1 MSLKSTRLS
10 MCLLALAAS
19 SAALFRLGLPVSA
32 QAPAPA
38 GQAPPDAEQ
47 AAFFETTIR
56 PLLADN
62 CHACHSARVGTPFG
76 GLRLDSRE
84 GLLAG
89 GDSGPVIV
97 PGRPD
102 ESPLVQ
108 RLHGRPMLMPPLGP
122 LAGDDIAAITAWV
135 EMGAPWPEAAA
146 TAAAGGADPP
156 DPSAPFDLPE
166 RRRTHWA
173 WQPVQAAEPPAVA
186 DEAWPATPVDR
197 FVLAALDDA
206 GLAPAPDADRAAL
219 VRRLSFDLR
228 GLPPTPR
235 EIARFAGDGSPSA
248 YADLVDR
255 FLESP
260 RFGERW
266 ARHWMDLFRYSESHG
281 SEGDPDIPFAWR
293 YRDYLIRAFNDDVPY
308 DRLIREH
315 LAGDLLPDPRLA
327 ADGRT
332 NESMIGPAN
341 FRLIEHGFQPVDP
354 WEDRVKWT
362 DNQVDVA
369 SKAFLGLTVSCAR
382 CHDHKFDA
390 ISQKDYYSFFGTLY
404 GARPTV
410 RAVDSRAVLETNR
423 DALAALKADVRGL
436 LAEAWSAAAE
446 SVGGDLL
453 AALEPDAH
461 AAHAGAALDDAATA
475 LDDAAAL
482 DDAETPAGGE
492 AGPSAAERAAAAAE
506 EAARRD
512 AGSVLAA
519 WRALAEA
526 DAADFPDA
534 WRELRAHWDAEI
546 ADREHYNA
554 EHFEPMWDLTG
565 PDYAAMVGHGTGLTA
580 TPSKPGEFAVEQRG
594 DLLLTGIYP
603 GGAYTHLLSTK
614 HPGVI
619 QTPSFEIDSDYVSF
633 RVMGGDLSFVNL
645 IIENYAV
652 PRGGIY
658 HLRHSPKSDEM
669 GWVQWDTEFWK
680 GFNAYIEFATQDD
693 ATRFQLDPED
703 SQLRHRPTRR
713 GDGRSF
719 IGVSRIVF
727 HDEKRTPR
735 ETVVPVLSLLGR
747 DGGDGVTDP
756 AAAGADSAPDES
768 GGAAQGPGAAPP
780 PHDDPATREE
790 LAALIGR
797 RAGEAVAAWRDDRL
811 SEQQAVFLDE
821 LVRADLLPRSLEDL
835 VDLRAPVA
843 EYRLLERD
851 VPVARRVPG
860 VIDEAA
866 PDQPLLVR
874 GNHRNLGDV
883 VPRGFLTAV
892 DDRRYPEPGLVRL
905 HLAEAVAAPDNP
917 LTARVAVNRVWRY
930 LFGYGI
936 VRTVDNFGRLGD
948 PPSHPA
954 LLDHLA
960 AGFVDDG
967 WSMKRLVRRLV
978 LSRAYRMSSQASAR
992 AAEVDPSNR
1001 LLQHANLRRL
1011 DAEAIRDAM
1020 LSISGRFDPTMYG
1033 PSVPVHYAA
1042 RRGLTQGDPNNGPVD
1057 GDGRRSIYQEIR
1069 RNAHNPFLEVFDL
1082 PKPATTRGQRD
1093 TTNVPAQSLALLN
1106 SPFVIGQAA
1115 EWGQRLAEGEAT
1127 SVDGR
1132 VTHMFAKALA
1142 RPPSEAERAR
1152 VADYL
1157 SAVAA
1162 EREVAP
1168 SLLLYDAAVWQDV
1181 AHSLFNLKE
1190 FIFIP

>member
-1 MSLKSTRLS
+1 MRLS
-10 MCLLALAAS
+10 LCLLALVAS
-19 SAALFRLGLPVSA
+19 STAFAWLGRPVAA
-32 QAPAPA
+32 QAPPAA
-38 GQAPPDAEQ
+38 GQAPDAAQ
-47 AAFFETTIR
+47 AEFFESAIR

-62 CHACHSARVGTPFG
+62 CHACHSAQIGTPFG
-76 GLRLDSRE
+76 GLRLDSRD

-122 LAGDDIAAITAWV
+122 LADDDIAAITRWV
-135 EMGAPWPEAAA
+135 EMGAPWPEA
-146 TAAAGGADPP
+146 TLAAAGADPP

-173 WQPVQAAEPPAVA
+173 WQPVQAGEPAV
-186 DEAWPATPVDR
+186 DDDAWPATPVDR
-197 FVLAALDDA
+197 FVLAALDEA

-228 GLPPTPR
+228 GLPPTPA
-235 EIARFAGDGSPSA
+235 EIARFAGDDSRSA

-260 RFGERW
+260 HFGERW

-410 RAVDSRAVLETNR
+410 RAVDSQAVLETNR
-423 DALAALKADVRGL
+423 DALAALKADIRGL
-436 LAEAWSAAAE
+436 LAAAWGAAAE
-446 SVGGDLL
+446 SVGDELL
-453 AALEPDAH
+453 AGLEPAADEADGAEDA
-461 AAHAGAALDDAATA
+461 DADRVDEA
-475 LDDAAAL
+475 
-482 DDAETPAGGE
+482 E
-492 AGPSAAERAAAAAE
+492 AGPAPDPAS
-506 EAARRD
+506 
-512 AGSVLAA
+512 GSVLAA
-519 WRALAEA
+519 WQALAEV
-526 DAADFPDA
+526 DAADFPGA

-546 ADREHYNA
+546 ADRERYNA
-554 EHFEPMWDLTG
+554 EHFEPKWDLTG
-565 PDYAAMVGHGTGLTA
+565 PDYAEMVGHGTGLTA
-580 TPSKPGEFAVEQRG
+580 TPSKPGEFAIEQRG

-619 QTPSFEIDSDYVSF
+619 QTPSFEIDSDYISF

-658 HLRHSPKSDEM
+658 HLRHSPKTDEM

-680 GFNAYIEFATQDD
+680 GFSAYIEFATQDD

-719 IGVSRIVF
+719 IGASRIVF
-727 HDEKRTPR
+727 HDEKRTPK
-735 ETVVPVLSLLGR
+735 ETVVPILSLLG
-747 DGGDGVTDP
+747 GDAED
-756 AAAGADSAPDES
+756 AAS
-768 GGAAQGPGAAPP
+768 AAPAE
-780 PHDDPATREE
+780 PASREE
-790 LAALIGR
+790 LAALIAH

-811 SEQQAVFLDE
+811 SEQQAVLLDE
-821 LVRADLLPRSLEDL
+821 LVRADLLTRSLEEL

-851 VPVARRVPG
+851 VPVARRAPG

-874 GNHRNLGDV
+874 GNHRNLGEP

-892 DDRRYPEPGLVRL
+892 DSRQYPEPGLVRL
-905 HLAEAVAAPDNP
+905 HLAEAVTAPDNP

-954 LLDHLA
+954 LLDYLA

-967 WSMKRLVRRLV
+967 YSMKRLVRRLV

-1115 EWGQRLAEGEAT
+1115 EWGRRLAEGEAT

-1142 RPPSEAERAR
+1142 RPPSETERAR

-1157 SAVAA
+1157 NAVAT
-1162 EREVAP
+1162 ERGVDR

>member
-1 MSLKSTRLS
+1 MLMPWISKRSS
-10 MCLLALAAS
+10 PCLLALVVS
-19 SAALFRLGLPVSA
+19 SMAFAWLGRPVSA
-32 QAPAPA
+32 QAPIPEGRAP
-38 GQAPPDAEQ
+38 DSEQ
-47 AAFFETTIR
+47 AEFFESTIR

-62 CHACHSARVGTPFG
+62 CHACHSARVDPAFG

-89 GDSGPVIV
+89 GDSGPAVV
-97 PGRPD
+97 PGRPA
-102 ESPLVQ
+102 ESALVQ
-108 RLHGRPMLMPPLGP
+108 RLHGRPMLMPPTGP
-122 LAGDDIAAITAWV
+122 LGGDEIEALTRWV
-135 EMGAPWPEAAA
+135 AMGAPWPEATV
-146 TAAAGGADPP
+146 TAAAAADPP

-173 WQPVQAAEPPAVA
+173 WHPVQASEPPAVGDA
-186 DEAWPATPVDR
+186 VDR
-197 FVLAALDDA
+197 FILAALDAA
-206 GLAPAPDADRAAL
+206 GLAPAPDAERAAL
-219 VRRLSFDLR
+219 IRRLSFDLR
-228 GLPPTPR
+228 GLPPTPA
-235 EIARFAGDGSPSA
+235 EIARFAGDDTPSA

-255 FLESP
+255 YLDSP
-260 RFGERW
+260 HFGERW

-293 YRDYLIRAFNDDVPY
+293 YRDYLIRAFNADVPY

-315 LAGDLLPDPRLA
+315 LAGDLLPDPRLD
-327 ADGRT
+327 ADRRT

-341 FRLIEHGFQPVDP
+341 FRLVEHGFQPVDP
-354 WEDRVKWT
+354 WEDRVKWI

-404 GARPTV
+404 GARPTM
-410 RAVDSRAVLETNR
+410 RAVDSQAVLETNR
-423 DALAALKADVRGL
+423 DALAALKSDIRGL
-436 LAEAWSAAAE
+436 LADAWSAAAE
-446 SVGGDLL
+446 SVGEKLL
-453 AALEPDAH
+453 AALEPE
-461 AAHAGAALDDAATA
+461 AGDS
-475 LDDAAAL
+475 
-482 DDAETPAGGE
+482 DDAED
-492 AGPSAAERAAAAAE
+492 AARAASVDESDAAP
-506 EAARRD
+506 ARD
-512 AGSVLAA
+512 PEAGSVLAA
-519 WRALAEA
+519 WQALAGGN
-526 DAADFPDA
+526 AADLPRA
-534 WRELRAHWDAEI
+534 WSDLRAHWDAELPE
-546 ADREHYNA
+546 RERFNA
-554 EHFEPMWDLTG
+554 EHFEPQWDLRG
-565 PDYAAMVGHGTGLTA
+565 PDYAEMVGHGTGRPEA
-580 TPSKPGEFAVEQRG
+580 PSRPGEFAVERRG
-594 DLLLTGIYP
+594 DLLLNGIYP

-619 QTPSFEIDSDYVSF
+619 QTPSFKIDSDYISF
-633 RVMGGDLSFVNL
+633 RVLGGDLSFVQL
-645 IIENYAV
+645 IIENYSV

-658 HLRHSPKSDEM
+658 HLRHSPKTDEM
-669 GWVQWDTEFWK
+669 SWVQWDTEFWK
-680 GFNAYIEFATQDD
+680 GFSAYIEFATQDD

-703 SQLRHRPTRR
+703 SALRHRPTRR

-719 IGVSRIVF
+719 IGAGRIVF
-727 HDEKRTPR
+727 HDEQRTPR
-735 ETVVPVLSLLGR
+735 ETVVPILSLLG
-747 DGGDGVTDP
+747 DDAADAGP
-756 AAAGADSAPDES
+756 AS
-768 GGAAQGPGAAPP
+768 
-780 PHDDPATREE
+780 REE

-797 RAGEAVAAWRDDRL
+797 RAKEAVADWRDDRL
-811 SEQQAVFLDE
+811 TEQQAGFLDE
-821 LVRADLLPRSLEDL
+821 LVRADLLPRSLEEL
-835 VDLRAPVA
+835 VALRAPVA

-874 GNHRNLGDV
+874 GNHRNLGEV
-883 VPRGFLTAV
+883 VPRTFLTAV
-892 DDRRYPEPGLVRL
+892 DNRPYPEPGLVRL

-948 PPSHPA
+948 PPSHPE
-954 LLDHLA
+954 LLDYLA

-967 WSMKRLVRRLV
+967 YSIKRLVRRLV

-992 AAEVDPSNR
+992 AAEIDPSNR

-1020 LSISGRFDPTMYG
+1020 LSISGRLDPTLYG
-1033 PSVPVHYAA
+1033 PSIPVHYAA
-1042 RRGLTQGDPNNGPVD
+1042 RRGLTEGDPNNGPVD

-1115 EWGQRLAEGEAT
+1115 EWGRRLAEGEAA

-1132 VTHMFAKALA
+1132 IAHMFVKVLA

-1152 VADYL
+1152 VTDYL
-1157 SAVAA
+1157 NAVAE
-1162 EREVAP
+1162 ERGVNT

>member
-1 MSLKSTRLS
+1 MHWKSKRLS
-10 MCLLALAAS
+10 MCLTALVVS
-19 SAALFRLGLPVSA
+19 SVALVCLGSPVSA
-32 QAPAPA
+32 QAPG
-38 GQAPPDAEQ
+38 GQVPPDAAQ
-47 AAFFETTIR
+47 AEFFETTIR

-76 GLRLDSRE
+76 GLRLDSRD

-102 ESPLVQ
+102 QSPLVQ

-122 LAGDDIAAITAWV
+122 LADDDIEAITSWV
-135 EMGAPWPEAAA
+135 EMGAPWPEA
-146 TAAAGGADPP
+146 TLAAAGADPP
-156 DPSAPFDLPE
+156 DPSAPFDLPA

-197 FVLAALDDA
+197 FLLAALDEA

-219 VRRLSFDLR
+219 IRRLSFDLR

-255 FLESP
+255 FLASP
-260 RFGERW
+260 HFGERW

-354 WEDRVKWT
+354 WEDRVKWI

-404 GARPTV
+404 GARPTM
-410 RAVDSRAVLETNR
+410 RAVDSQAVLETNR
-423 DALAALKADVRGL
+423 AALAALKAEIRGL
-436 LAEAWSAAAE
+436 LADAWSAAAE
-446 SVGGDLL
+446 SMDGELL
-453 AALEPDAH
+453 AALEPGADA
-461 AAHAGAALDDAATA
+461 ARAGAAA
-475 LDDAAAL
+475 
-482 DDAETPAGGE
+482 DDAETAAAGD
-492 AGPSAAERAAAAAE
+492 AGLSPAERAAAAAE

-512 AGSVLAA
+512 AGSVLAV
-519 WRALAEA
+519 WRALAGVEP
-526 DAADFPDA
+526 ADFPRA
-534 WRELRAHWDAEI
+534 WSDLRAHWDAET
-546 ADREHYNA
+546 ADRERFNA

-580 TPSKPGEFAVEQRG
+580 TPSRPGEFAVERRG

-619 QTPSFEIDSDYVSF
+619 QTPSFEIDSDYISF

-645 IIENYAV
+645 IIENYSV

-669 GWVQWDTEFWK
+669 GWVQWDTAFWK

-693 ATRFQLDPED
+693 ATRFQLDPQD
-703 SQLRHRPTRR
+703 SQLRHRPTRQ

-719 IGVSRIVF
+719 IGAGRIVF
-727 HDEKRTPR
+727 HDEKRTPK
-735 ETVVPVLSLLGR
+735 ETVVPVLSLLG
-747 DGGDGVTDP
+747 GE
-756 AAAGADSAPDES
+756 AEN
-768 GGAAQGPGAAPP
+768 AAP
-780 PHDDPATREE
+780 ASRED

-797 RAGEAVAAWRDDRL
+797 RAGEAVTAWRDDRL
-811 SEQQAVFLDE
+811 SEQQSVFLDE
-821 LVRADLLPRSLEDL
+821 LVRADLLPRSLEEL
-835 VDLRAPVA
+835 VDLRAPAA

-874 GNHRNLGDV
+874 GNHRNLGEP

-892 DDRRYPEPGLVRL
+892 DSRRYPEPGLVRL
-905 HLAEAVAAPDNP
+905 HLAEAVSAPGNP
-917 LTARVAVNRVWRY
+917 LTARVAVNRVWRH
-930 LFGYGI
+930 LFGYGV

-948 PPSHPA
+948 PPSHPE

-967 WSMKRLVRRLV
+967 YSMKRLVRRLV

-992 AAEVDPSNR
+992 AAESDPSNR

-1115 EWGQRLAEGEAT
+1115 EWGRRLAEGEAA

-1132 VTHMFAKALA
+1132 IAHMFVKALA
-1142 RPPSEAERAR
+1142 RPPAEAERAR
-1152 VADYL
+1152 IADYL
-1157 SAVAA
+1157 TAVAA
-1162 EREVAP
+1162 ERGVDP

>member
-1 MSLKSTRLS
+1 M
-10 MCLLALAAS
+10 
-19 SAALFRLGLPVSA
+19 
-32 QAPAPA
+32 
-38 GQAPPDAEQ
+38 
-47 AAFFETTIR
+47 TT
-56 PLLADN
+56 
-62 CHACHSARVGTPFG
+62 
-76 GLRLDSRE
+76 
-84 GLLAG
+84 
-89 GDSGPVIV
+89 
-97 PGRPD
+97 
-102 ESPLVQ
+102 
-108 RLHGRPMLMPPLGP
+108 
-122 LAGDDIAAITAWV
+122 
-135 EMGAPWPEAAA
+135 
-146 TAAAGGADPP
+146 
-156 DPSAPFDLPE
+156 
-166 RRRTHWA
+166 
-173 WQPVQAAEPPAVA
+173 
-186 DEAWPATPVDR
+186 WPATPVDR
-197 FVLAALDDA
+197 FVLAALDEA

-228 GLPPTPR
+228 GLPPTPA

-260 RFGERW
+260 HFGERW

-410 RAVDSRAVLETNR
+410 RAVDSQAVLETNR
-423 DALAALKADVRGL
+423 DALAALKADIRGL

-446 SVGGDLL
+446 TVGANLL
-453 AALEPDAH
+453 AELDTGARR
-461 AAHAGAALDDAATA
+461 AHAGAAAGDAATA

-482 DDAETPAGGE
+482 DDAETPAEGE
-492 AGPSAAERAAAAAE
+492 AGQS
-506 EAARRD
+506 ARRTRRGSRGGGGSPRCRQRPRGV
-512 AGSVLAA
+512 AGAG
-519 WRALAEA
+519 RGR
-526 DAADFPDA
+526 AADFPGA
-534 WRELRAHWDAEI
+534 WGELRAHWDAEI
-546 ADREHYNA
+546 ADRERYNA

-580 TPSKPGEFAVEQRG
+580 TPSRPGEFAIEQRG

-619 QTPSFEIDSDYVSF
+619 QTPSFEVDSDYISF

-658 HLRHSPKSDEM
+658 HLRHSPKTDEM

-693 ATRFQLDPED
+693 ATRFQLDPQD

-719 IGVSRIVF
+719 IGASRIVF
-727 HDEKRTPR
+727 HDEKRTPK
-735 ETVVPVLSLLGR
+735 ETVVPILSLLG
-747 DGGDGVTDP
+747 GDAADAASTTP
-756 AAAGADSAPDES
+756 AA
-768 GGAAQGPGAAPP
+768 
-780 PHDDPATREE
+780 PASREE
-790 LAALIGR
+790 LAALIAR
-797 RAGEAVAAWRDDRL
+797 RAGEAVAAWRDGRL
-811 SEQQAVFLDE
+811 GEQQAVFLNE
-821 LVRADLLPRSLEDL
+821 LVRADLLTRSLEEL

-874 GNHRNLGDV
+874 GNHRNLGDA
-883 VPRGFLTAV
+883 VPRAFLTAV
-892 DDRRYPEPGLVRL
+892 DSRRYPEPGLVRL
-905 HLAEAVAAPDNP
+905 HLAEAVTAPDNP

-954 LLDHLA
+954 LLDYLA

-967 WSMKRLVRRLV
+967 YSMKRLVRRLV
-978 LSRAYRMSSQASAR
+978 LSRAYRMSSQASAG

-1115 EWGQRLAEGEAT
+1115 EWGRRLAEGEAT

-1142 RPPSEAERAR
+1142 RPPSEVERAR

-1157 SAVAA
+1157 NTVAA
-1162 EREVAP
+1162 ERGVDAA
-1168 SLLLYDAAVWQDV
+1168 LLLYDAAVWQDV

>member
-1 MSLKSTRLS
+1 MPMPWKSTRLS
-10 MCLLALAAS
+10 MCLTALVVS
-19 SAALFRLGLPVSA
+19 SGVLICLGSPVSA

-38 GQAPPDAEQ
+38 GQAPPDAAQ
-47 AAFFETTIR
+47 AEFFETTIR

-62 CHACHSARVGTPFG
+62 CHACHSARVDTPFG
-76 GLRLDSRE
+76 GLRLDSRD

-122 LAGDDIAAITAWV
+122 LAGEDIAAITTWV
-135 EMGAPWPEAAA
+135 EMGAPWPEA
-146 TAAAGGADPP
+146 TLAAAGADPP

-173 WQPVQAAEPPAVA
+173 WQPVHVGEPPAV
-186 DEAWPATPVDR
+186 DDDAWPATPVDR
-197 FVLAALDDA
+197 FILAALDEV
-206 GLAPAPDADRAAL
+206 GLTPAPDADRAAL
-219 VRRLSFDLR
+219 IRRLSFDLR
-228 GLPPTPR
+228 GLPPTPA
-235 EIARFAGDGSPSA
+235 EIARFAGDSSPSA

-255 FLESP
+255 YVDSP
-260 RFGERW
+260 HFGERW

-354 WEDRVKWT
+354 WEDRVKWI

-404 GARPTV
+404 GARPTM
-410 RAVDSRAVLETNR
+410 RAVDSQAVLETNR
-423 DALAALKADVRGL
+423 DALAALKSDIRGL
-436 LAEAWSAAAE
+436 LADAWSAAAE
-446 SVGGDLL
+446 SVGDELL
-453 AALEPDAH
+453 AALAPEAGESDGAEDAPDAGNVDE
-461 AAHAGAALDDAATA
+461 ADAAPVP
-475 LDDAAAL
+475 D
-482 DDAETPAGGE
+482 PA
-492 AGPSAAERAAAAAE
+492 S
-506 EAARRD
+506 
-512 AGSVLAA
+512 GSVLAA
-519 WRALAEA
+519 WQALADV

-534 WRELRAHWDAEI
+534 WSELRAHWDAEI
-546 ADREHYNA
+546 ADRERHNA

-565 PDYAAMVGHGTGLTA
+565 PDYAEMVGHGTGLAA
-580 TPSKPGEFAVEQRG
+580 TPSRPGEFAVESRG
-594 DLLLTGIYP
+594 DLLLNGIYP

-619 QTPSFEIDSDYVSF
+619 QTPSFEIDSDYISF
-633 RVMGGDLSFVNL
+633 RVLGGDLSFVNL
-645 IIENYAV
+645 IIENYSV

-658 HLRHSPKSDEM
+658 HLRYSPKSDEM
-669 GWVQWDTEFWK
+669 RWVQWDTEFWK
-680 GFNAYIEFATQDD
+680 GFTAYIEFATQDD

-703 SQLRHRPTRR
+703 SRLRHRPTRR

-719 IGVSRIVF
+719 IGASQVVF

-735 ETVVPVLSLLGR
+735 ETVVPILSLLGGEAE
-747 DGGDGVTDP
+747 DG
-756 AAAGADSAPDES
+756 APTS
-768 GGAAQGPGAAPP
+768 RQ
-780 PHDDPATREE
+780 E
-790 LAALIGR
+790 LATLIAR
-797 RAGEAVAAWRDDRL
+797 QAGEAVAAWRDDRL

-821 LVRADLLPRSLEDL
+821 LVRADLLPRSLEEL

-874 GNHRNLGDV
+874 GNHRNLGDA

-892 DDRRYPEPGLVRL
+892 DNRPYPEPGLVRL
-905 HLAEAVAAPDNP
+905 RLAEAVAAPDNP

-930 LFGYGI
+930 LFGFGI
-936 VRTVDNFGRLGD
+936 VRTVDNFGRLGE
-948 PPSHPA
+948 PPSHPE

-967 WSMKRLVRRLV
+967 YSMKRLVRRLV

-1115 EWGQRLAEGEAT
+1115 EWGRRLAEGEAA

-1132 VTHMFAKALA
+1132 IAHMFVKALA
-1142 RPPSEAERAR
+1142 RPPSAAERGR
-1152 VADYL
+1152 VTDYL
-1157 SAVAA
+1157 TAVAA
-1162 EREVAP
+1162 ERGVDP

>member
-1 MSLKSTRLS
+1 MPMPWKSTRLS
-10 MCLLALAAS
+10 FRLLALAAS
-19 SAALFRLGLPVSA
+19 SVVLVCLGTPVPA
-32 QAPAPA
+32 QAQAPA

-47 AAFFETTIR
+47 TEFFETTIR

-62 CHACHSARVGTPFG
+62 CHACHGSRVDTPFG
-76 GLRLDSRE
+76 GLRLDSRD

-89 GDSGPVIV
+89 GDSGPAIV
-97 PGRPD
+97 PGRPA
-102 ESPLVQ
+102 ESALVQ
-108 RLHGRPMLMPPLGP
+108 RLHGRPMLMPPTGP
-122 LAGDDIAAITAWV
+122 LGTDEIEALTRWV
-135 EMGAPWPEAAA
+135 EMGAPWPEA
-146 TAAAGGADPP
+146 TLAAAGADPP

-173 WQPVQAAEPPAVA
+173 WQPVQAAAPPAVD

-197 FVLAALDDA
+197 FILAALDEA
-206 GLAPAPDADRAAL
+206 ALAPAPDADRAAL

-228 GLPPTPR
+228 GLPPTPA
-235 EIARFAGDGSPSA
+235 EIARFAGDSSPSA

-255 FLESP
+255 YLESP
-260 RFGERW
+260 HFGERW

-281 SEGDPDIPFAWR
+281 SEGDPDIPLAWR

-410 RAVDSRAVLETNR
+410 RAVDSQAFLETNR
-423 DALAALKADVRGL
+423 DALATLKSDIRGL
-436 LAEAWSAAAE
+436 LAAAWSTAAE
-446 SVGGDLL
+446 SVGDELL
-453 AALEPDAH
+453 AALEPVAGESDDTENAGDVASVDET
-461 AAHAGAALDDAATA
+461 AAPPAAD
-475 LDDAAAL
+475 
-482 DDAETPAGGE
+482 PA
-492 AGPSAAERAAAAAE
+492 S
-506 EAARRD
+506 
-512 AGSVLAA
+512 GSVLAA
-519 WRALAEA
+519 WRVLAEV
-526 DAADFPDA
+526 DAADFPGA
-534 WRELRAHWDAEI
+534 WSDLRAHWDAEI
-546 ADREHYNA
+546 AARERYNA

-580 TPSKPGEFAVEQRG
+580 TPSKPGEFAVERRG

-619 QTPSFEIDSDYVSF
+619 QTPSFEVDSDYISF

-680 GFNAYIEFATQDD
+680 GFTAYIEFATQDD
-693 ATRFQLDPED
+693 ATRFQLDPQD

-719 IGVSRIVF
+719 IGASRIVF

-735 ETVVPVLSLLGR
+735 ETVVPILSLLG
-747 DGGDGVTDP
+747 GE
-756 AAAGADSAPDES
+756 AAD
-768 GGAAQGPGAAPP
+768 AAPASR
-780 PHDDPATREE
+780 DE
-790 LAALIGR
+790 LATLIAR

-811 SEQQAVFLDE
+811 SEQQAVLLDE
-821 LVRADLLPRSLEDL
+821 LVRADLLPRSLEEL

-892 DDRRYPEPGLVRL
+892 DNRPYPEPGLVRL
-905 HLAEAVAAPDNP
+905 RLAEAVTARDNP

-948 PPSHPA
+948 PPSHPE
-954 LLDHLA
+954 LLDYLA
-960 AGFVDDG
+960 AGFADDG
-967 WSMKRLVRRLV
+967 WSIKRLVRRLV

-992 AAEVDPSNR
+992 AAESDPSNR

-1106 SPFVIGQAA
+1106 SPLVIGQAA
-1115 EWGQRLAEGEAT
+1115 EWGRRLAEGEAA

-1132 VTHMFAKALA
+1132 IAHLFVKALA
-1142 RPPSEAERAR
+1142 RPPSAAERAR
-1152 VADYL
+1152 VTDYL
-1157 SAVAA
+1157 NAVAA
-1162 EREVAP
+1162 ERGVDA

>member
-1 MSLKSTRLS
+1 M
-10 MCLLALAAS
+10 
-19 SAALFRLGLPVSA
+19 
-32 QAPAPA
+32 
-38 GQAPPDAEQ
+38 
-47 AAFFETTIR
+47 
-56 PLLADN
+56 
-62 CHACHSARVGTPFG
+62 
-76 GLRLDSRE
+76 
-84 GLLAG
+84 
-89 GDSGPVIV
+89 
-97 PGRPD
+97 PGRPA
-102 ESPLVQ
+102 ESALVQ
-108 RLHGRPMLMPPLGP
+108 RLHGRPMLMPPTGP
-122 LAGDDIAAITAWV
+122 LGGDEIEALTRWV
-135 EMGAPWPEAAA
+135 AMGAPWPEATV
-146 TAAAGGADPP
+146 TAAAAADPP

-173 WQPVQAAEPPAVA
+173 WHPVQASEPPAVGDA
-186 DEAWPATPVDR
+186 VDR
-197 FVLAALDDA
+197 FILAALDAA
-206 GLAPAPDADRAAL
+206 GLAPAPDAERAAL
-219 VRRLSFDLR
+219 IRRLSFDLR
-228 GLPPTPR
+228 GLPPTPA
-235 EIARFAGDGSPSA
+235 EIARFAGDDTPSA

-255 FLESP
+255 YLDSP
-260 RFGERW
+260 HFGERW

-293 YRDYLIRAFNDDVPY
+293 YRDYLIRAFNADVPY

-315 LAGDLLPDPRLA
+315 LAGDLLPDPRLD
-327 ADGRT
+327 ADRRT

-341 FRLIEHGFQPVDP
+341 FRLVEHGFQPVDP
-354 WEDRVKWT
+354 WEDRVKWI

-404 GARPTV
+404 GARPTM
-410 RAVDSRAVLETNR
+410 RAIDSQAVLETNR
-423 DALAALKADVRGL
+423 DALAALKADIRRL

-446 SVGGDLL
+446 SVGEKLL
-453 AALEPDAH
+453 AALEPE
-461 AAHAGAALDDAATA
+461 AGDS
-475 LDDAAAL
+475 
-482 DDAETPAGGE
+482 DDAED
-492 AGPSAAERAAAAAE
+492 AARAASVDESDAAP
-506 EAARRD
+506 ARD
-512 AGSVLAA
+512 PEAGSVLAA
-519 WRALAEA
+519 WQALAGGN
-526 DAADFPDA
+526 AADLPRA
-534 WRELRAHWDAEI
+534 WSDLRAHWDAELPE
-546 ADREHYNA
+546 RERFNA
-554 EHFEPMWDLTG
+554 EHFEPQWDLRG
-565 PDYAAMVGHGTGLTA
+565 PDYAEMVGHGTGRPEA
-580 TPSKPGEFAVEQRG
+580 PSRPGEFAVERRG
-594 DLLLTGIYP
+594 DLLLNGIYP

-619 QTPSFEIDSDYVSF
+619 QTPSFKIDSDYISF
-633 RVMGGDLSFVNL
+633 RVLGGDLSFVQL
-645 IIENYAV
+645 IIENYSV

-658 HLRHSPKSDEM
+658 HLRHSPKTDEM
-669 GWVQWDTEFWK
+669 SWVQWDTEFWK
-680 GFNAYIEFATQDD
+680 GFSAYIEFATQDD

-703 SQLRHRPTRR
+703 SALRHRPTRR

-719 IGVSRIVF
+719 IGAGRIVF
-727 HDEKRTPR
+727 HDEQRTPR
-735 ETVVPVLSLLGR
+735 ETVVPILSLLG
-747 DGGDGVTDP
+747 DDAADAGP
-756 AAAGADSAPDES
+756 AS
-768 GGAAQGPGAAPP
+768 
-780 PHDDPATREE
+780 REE

-797 RAGEAVAAWRDDRL
+797 RAKEAVADWRDDRL
-811 SEQQAVFLDE
+811 TEQQAGFLDE
-821 LVRADLLPRSLEDL
+821 LVRADLLPRSLEEL
-835 VDLRAPVA
+835 VALRAPVA

-874 GNHRNLGDV
+874 GNHRNLGEV
-883 VPRGFLTAV
+883 VPRTFLTAV
-892 DDRRYPEPGLVRL
+892 DNRPYPEPGLVRL

-948 PPSHPA
+948 PPSHPE
-954 LLDHLA
+954 LLDYLA

-967 WSMKRLVRRLV
+967 YSIKRLVRRLV

-992 AAEVDPSNR
+992 AAEIDPSNR

-1020 LSISGRFDPTMYG
+1020 LSISGRLDPTLYG
-1033 PSVPVHYAA
+1033 PSIPVHYAA
-1042 RRGLTQGDPNNGPVD
+1042 RRGLTEGDPNNGPVD

-1115 EWGQRLAEGEAT
+1115 EWGRRLAEGEAA
-1127 SVDGR
+1127 SLDGR
-1132 VTHMFAKALA
+1132 IAHMFVKVLA

-1152 VADYL
+1152 VTDYL
-1157 SAVAA
+1157 NAVAE
-1162 EREVAP
+1162 ERGVNT

>member
-1 MSLKSTRLS
+1 MLMPWISKRSS
-10 MCLLALAAS
+10 PCLLALVVS
-19 SAALFRLGLPVSA
+19 SMAFAWLGRPVSA
-32 QAPAPA
+32 QAPIPVGRAP
-38 GQAPPDAEQ
+38 DSEQ
-47 AAFFETTIR
+47 AEFFESTIR

-62 CHACHSARVGTPFG
+62 CHACHSARVDTPFG
-76 GLRLDSRE
+76 GLRVDSRE

-89 GDSGPVIV
+89 GDSGPAVV
-97 PGRPD
+97 PGRPA
-102 ESPLVQ
+102 ESALVQ
-108 RLHGRPMLMPPLGP
+108 RLHGRPMLMPPTGP
-122 LAGDDIAAITAWV
+122 LGGDEIEALTRWV
-135 EMGAPWPEAAA
+135 AMGAPWPEATV
-146 TAAAGGADPP
+146 TAAAAADPP

-173 WQPVQAAEPPAVA
+173 WHPVQASEPPAVGDA
-186 DEAWPATPVDR
+186 VDR
-197 FVLAALDDA
+197 FILAALDAA
-206 GLAPAPDADRAAL
+206 GLAPAPDAERAAL
-219 VRRLSFDLR
+219 IRRLSFDLR
-228 GLPPTPR
+228 GLPPTPA
-235 EIARFAGDGSPSA
+235 EIARFAGDDTPSA

-255 FLESP
+255 YLDSP
-260 RFGERW
+260 HFGERW

-293 YRDYLIRAFNDDVPY
+293 YRDYLIRAFNADVPY

-315 LAGDLLPDPRLA
+315 LAGDLLPDPRLD
-327 ADGRT
+327 ADRRT

-341 FRLIEHGFQPVDP
+341 FRLVEHGFQPVDP
-354 WEDRVKWT
+354 WEDRVKWI

-404 GARPTV
+404 GARPTM
-410 RAVDSRAVLETNR
+410 RAIDSQAVLETNR
-423 DALAALKADVRGL
+423 DALAALKADIRRL

-446 SVGGDLL
+446 SVGEKLL
-453 AALEPDAH
+453 AALEPE
-461 AAHAGAALDDAATA
+461 AGDS
-475 LDDAAAL
+475 
-482 DDAETPAGGE
+482 DDAED
-492 AGPSAAERAAAAAE
+492 AARAASVDESDAAP
-506 EAARRD
+506 ARD
-512 AGSVLAA
+512 PEAGSVLAA
-519 WRALAEA
+519 WQALGGGN
-526 DAADFPDA
+526 AADFPRA
-534 WRELRAHWDAEI
+534 WSDLRAHWDAELPE
-546 ADREHYNA
+546 RERFNA
-554 EHFEPMWDLTG
+554 EHFEPQWDLRG
-565 PDYAAMVGHGTGLTA
+565 PDYAEMVGHGTGRREA
-580 TPSKPGEFAVEQRG
+580 PSRPGEFAVERRG
-594 DLLLTGIYP
+594 DLLLNGIYP

-619 QTPSFEIDSDYVSF
+619 QTPSFKIDSDYISF
-633 RVMGGDLSFVNL
+633 RVLGGDLSFVQL
-645 IIENYAV
+645 IIENYSV

-658 HLRHSPKSDEM
+658 HLRHSPKTDEM
-669 GWVQWDTEFWK
+669 SWVQWDTEFWK
-680 GFNAYIEFATQDD
+680 GFTAYIEFATQDD

-703 SQLRHRPTRR
+703 SALRHRPTRR

-719 IGVSRIVF
+719 IGAGRIVF
-727 HDEKRTPR
+727 HDEQRTPR
-735 ETVVPVLSLLGR
+735 ETVVPILPLLG
-747 DGGDGVTDP
+747 DDAADAGP
-756 AAAGADSAPDES
+756 AS
-768 GGAAQGPGAAPP
+768 
-780 PHDDPATREE
+780 REE

-797 RAGEAVAAWRDDRL
+797 RAKEAVADWRDDRL
-811 SEQQAVFLDE
+811 TEQQAGFLDE
-821 LVRADLLPRSLEDL
+821 LVRADLLPRSLEEL
-835 VDLRAPVA
+835 VALRAPVA

-874 GNHRNLGDV
+874 GNHRNLGEV
-883 VPRGFLTAV
+883 VPRTFLTAV
-892 DDRRYPEPGLVRL
+892 DNRPYPEPGLVRL

-948 PPSHPA
+948 PPSHPE
-954 LLDHLA
+954 LLDYLA

-967 WSMKRLVRRLV
+967 YSIKRLVRRLV
-978 LSRAYRMSSQASAR
+978 LSRAYRMSSRASAR
-992 AAEVDPSNR
+992 AAEIDPSNR

-1020 LSISGRFDPTMYG
+1020 LSISGRLDPTLYG
-1033 PSVPVHYAA
+1033 PSIPVHYAA
-1042 RRGLTQGDPNNGPVD
+1042 RRGLTEGDPNNGPVD

-1115 EWGQRLAEGEAT
+1115 EWGRRLAEGEAT
-1127 SVDGR
+1127 SLDGR
-1132 VTHMFAKALA
+1132 IAHMFVKVLA

-1152 VADYL
+1152 VTDYL
-1157 SAVAA
+1157 NAVAE
-1162 EREVAP
+1162 ERGVNT

>member
-1 MSLKSTRLS
+1 MPSISKRLS
-10 MCLLALAAS
+10 LCLVALVA
-19 SAALFRLGLPVSA
+19 SAAAFAWPGRPVSA
-32 QAPAPA
+32 QVPASSAGPESPA
-38 GQAPPDAEQ
+38 AEP
-47 AAFFETTIR
+47 AEFFESTIR

-62 CHACHSARVGTPFG
+62 CHACHSSRVDTPFG
-76 GLRLDSRE
+76 GLRLDSRA

-89 GDSGPVIV
+89 GDSGPAIV
-97 PGRPD
+97 PGRPA
-102 ESPLVQ
+102 ESALVQ
-108 RLHGRPMLMPPLGP
+108 RLHGRPVLMPPTGP
-122 LAGDDIAAITAWV
+122 LGDDEIAALTRWV
-135 EMGAPWPEAAA
+135 ALGAPWPAAAA
-146 TAAAGGADPP
+146 TAGADPP
-156 DPSAPFDLPE
+156 DPSAPFDLPA

-173 WQPVQAAEPPAVA
+173 WQPVQAGEPPAV
-186 DEAWPATPVDR
+186 DDAWPATPVDR
-197 FVLAALDDA
+197 FILAALDEA

-219 VRRLSFDLR
+219 TRRLSFDLR
-228 GLPPTPR
+228 GLPPTPA
-235 EIARFAGDGSPSA
+235 EIARFAGDDSPSA
-248 YADLVDR
+248 YADLVDHY
-255 FLESP
+255 LDSSH
-260 RFGERW
+260 FGERW

-332 NESMIGPAN
+332 NESIIGPAN

-354 WEDRVKWT
+354 WEDRVKWI

-404 GARPTV
+404 GARPTM
-410 RAVDSRAVLETNR
+410 RAVDSQAVLETNR
-423 DALAALKADVRGL
+423 DALAALKTDIRGR
-436 LAEAWSAAAE
+436 LAEAWSASAE
-446 SVGGDLL
+446 SLDAELL
-453 AALEPDAH
+453 AALEPEAGESGGAEDA
-461 AAHAGAALDDAATA
+461 AGAESVN
-475 LDDAAAL
+475 
-482 DDAETPAGGE
+482 ETD
-492 AGPSAAERAAAAAE
+492 AGPAPDPES
-506 EAARRD
+506 
-512 AGSVLAA
+512 GSVLGA
-519 WRALAEA
+519 WQALAEV
-526 DAADFPDA
+526 DAADFPRA
-534 WRELRAHWDAEI
+534 WGELRAHWDA
-546 ADREHYNA
+546 ALPDRERFNA
-554 EHFEPMWDLTG
+554 EHFEPQWDLRG
-565 PDYAAMVGHGTGLTA
+565 SDYADMIGHGTGRTA
-580 TPSKPGEFAVEQRG
+580 APSKPGEFAIERRG
-594 DLLLTGIYP
+594 DLLLNGIYP

-619 QTPSFEIDSDYVSF
+619 QTPSFEIDSDFISF
-633 RVMGGDLSFVNL
+633 RVLGGDLSFVNL
-645 IIENYAV
+645 IIENYSV

-669 GWVQWDTEFWK
+669 AWVQWDTEFWK
-680 GFNAYIEFATQDD
+680 GFTAYIEFATQDD

-719 IGVSRIVF
+719 IGTSRIVF
-727 HDEKRTPR
+727 HDAKRTPK
-735 ETVVPVLSLLGR
+735 ETVVPILSLLGGEAE
-747 DGGDGVTDP
+747 DAAP
-756 AAAGADSAPDES
+756 AA
-768 GGAAQGPGAAPP
+768 
-780 PHDDPATREE
+780 PASREE
-790 LAALIGR
+790 LAALIAR
-797 RAGEAVAAWRDDRL
+797 RAGEAVSAWRDDRL
-811 SEQQAVFLDE
+811 TEQQAVFLDE
-821 LVRADLLPRSLEDL
+821 LVRADLLSRSLEEL
-835 VDLRAPVA
+835 VELRAPVA

-874 GNHRNLGDV
+874 GSHRNLGDA
-883 VPRGFLTAV
+883 VPRAFLTAL
-892 DDRRYPEPGLVRL
+892 DNRPYPEPGLVRL
-905 HLAEAVAAPDNP
+905 RLAEAVTAPGNP

-936 VRTVDNFGRLGD
+936 VRTVDNFGRLGE
-948 PPSHPA
+948 PPSHPE

-960 AGFVDDG
+960 ARFVDDG
-967 WSMKRLVRRLV
+967 YSIKRLVRRLA
-978 LSRAYRMSSQASAR
+978 LSRAYRMSSQGSAR
-992 AAEVDPSNR
+992 AAEIDPSNR

-1033 PSVPVHYAA
+1033 PSVRVHYAA
-1042 RRGLTQGDPNNGPVD
+1042 RRGLTEGDPNNGPVD

-1106 SPFVIGQAA
+1106 SPFVVGQAA
-1115 EWGQRLAEGEAT
+1115 EWGRRLAEGEAA

-1132 VTHMFAKALA
+1132 IAHMFVKVLA
-1142 RPPSEAERAR
+1142 RPPSAAERAR

-1157 SAVAA
+1157 NAVAA
-1162 EREVAP
+1162 ERGVDP

>member
-1 MSLKSTRLS
+1 MSLKSKRLS
-10 MCLLALAAS
+10 QCLLVLAVS
-19 SAALFRLGLPVSA
+19 SAALAWLGDPVAARAPTSA
-32 QAPAPA
+32 V
-38 GQAPPDAEQ
+38 QAPPDAEQ
-47 AAFFETTIR
+47 AEFFETAIR

-62 CHACHSARVGTPFG
+62 CHACHSSRVDTPFG

-89 GDSGPVIV
+89 GDSGPAIV
-97 PGRPD
+97 LGRPA
-102 ESPLVQ
+102 ESALVQ
-108 RLHGRPMLMPPLGP
+108 RLHGRPMLMPPTGP
-122 LAGDDIAAITAWV
+122 LEDDEIETIARWV
-135 EMGAPWPEAAA
+135 AMGAPWPAA
-146 TAAAGGADPP
+146 TAAAAADPP

-173 WQPVQAAEPPAVA
+173 WHPVQAAGPPAVA

-197 FVLAALDDA
+197 FLLAALDEQ
-206 GLAPAPDADRAAL
+206 GLTPAPDADRAAL
-219 VRRLSFDLR
+219 LRRLSFDLR
-228 GLPPTPR
+228 GLPPTPA
-235 EIARFAGDGSPSA
+235 EIARFAGDDSPSA

-255 FLESP
+255 YLASP
-260 RFGERW
+260 HFGERW

-293 YRDYLIRAFNDDVPY
+293 YRDYLIRAFNGDVPY

-315 LAGDLLPDPRLA
+315 LAGDLLPEPRLA

-341 FRLIEHGFQPVDP
+341 FRLVEHGFQPVDP

-404 GARPTV
+404 GARPTM

-423 DALAALKADVRGL
+423 EALAALKADIRGR

-446 SVGGDLL
+446 SVGAELL
-453 AALEPDAH
+453 AALEP
-461 AAHAGAALDDAATA
+461 
-475 LDDAAAL
+475 
-482 DDAETPAGGE
+482 E
-492 AGPSAAERAAAAAE
+492 ADGSDGAAAE
-506 EAARRD
+506 AEAASADDGD
-512 AGSVLAA
+512 AAPAQNPESGSVLAA
-519 WRALAEA
+519 WRALGAV
-526 DAADFPDA
+526 DAADFPRA
-534 WRELRAHWDAEI
+534 WSELRRHWHAEI
-546 ADREHYNA
+546 PARERFNA
-554 EHFEPMWDLTG
+554 EHFEPAWDLRG
-565 PDYAAMVGHGTGLTA
+565 PDYAEMIGHGTGRTEA
-580 TPSKPGEFAVEQRG
+580 PSRPGEFAVERRG
-594 DLLLTGIYP
+594 DLLLNGIYP

-614 HPGVI
+614 HAGVI
-619 QTPSFEIDSDYVSF
+619 QTPSFEIDSDYISF

-645 IIENYAV
+645 IIENYSV

-669 GWVQWDTEFWK
+669 AWVQWDTEFWK
-680 GFNAYIEFATQDD
+680 GFTAYIEFATQDD

-719 IGVSRIVF
+719 IGAGRIVF

-735 ETVVPVLSLLGR
+735 ETVVPILSLP
-747 DGGDGVTDP
+747 GGEAGD
-756 AAAGADSAPDES
+756 AAPSAPAS
-768 GGAAQGPGAAPP
+768 
-780 PHDDPATREE
+780 REE
-790 LAALIGR
+790 LAALIAR

-811 SEQQAVFLDE
+811 TEQQAVFLDE
-821 LVRADLLPRSLEDL
+821 LVRADLLPRSLEEL

-874 GNHRNLGDV
+874 GNHRNLGDA
-883 VPRGFLTAV
+883 VPRAFLTAL
-892 DDRRYPEPGLVRL
+892 DGRPYPEPGLVRL
-905 HLAEAVAAPDNP
+905 RLAEAVAAPGNP
-917 LTARVAVNRVWRY
+917 LTARVAVNRVWRH

-967 WSMKRLVRRLV
+967 YSIKRLVRRLV
-978 LSRAYRMSSQASAR
+978 LSRAYRMSSRASAR
-992 AAEVDPSNR
+992 AAEIDPSNR

-1020 LSISGRFDPTMYG
+1020 LSISGRLDPTLYG
-1033 PSVPVHYAA
+1033 PSIPVHYAA
-1042 RRGLTQGDPNNGPVD
+1042 RRGLTEGDPNNGPVD

-1115 EWGQRLAEGEAT
+1115 EWGRRLADGEAT

-1132 VTHMFAKALA
+1132 IAHMFVKVLA

-1152 VADYL
+1152 VTDYL
-1157 SAVAA
+1157 DAVAE
-1162 EREVAP
+1162 ERGVNT

>member
-1 MSLKSTRLS
+1 MPWISKPLS
-10 MCLLALAAS
+10 PCLLALVVS
-19 SAALFRLGLPVSA
+19 SMAFAWLGRPVSA
-32 QAPAPA
+32 QAPLPA
-38 GQAPPDAEQ
+38 AQAPDSEQ
-47 AAFFETTIR
+47 AEFFETSVR

-62 CHACHSARVGTPFG
+62 CHACHSSRIDTPFG

-89 GDSGPVIV
+89 GDSGPAIV
-97 PGRPD
+97 PGRPA
-102 ESPLVQ
+102 ESALVQ
-108 RLHGRPMLMPPLGP
+108 RLHGRPMLMPPTGP
-122 LAGDDIAAITAWV
+122 LGGDEIEVLTRWV
-135 EMGAPWPEAAA
+135 AMGAPWPEATV
-146 TAAAGGADPP
+146 TAAAAADPP

-173 WQPVQAAEPPAVA
+173 WHPVQASEPPAVGDA
-186 DEAWPATPVDR
+186 VDR
-197 FVLAALDDA
+197 FILAALDAA
-206 GLAPAPDADRAAL
+206 GLAPAPDAERAAL
-219 VRRLSFDLR
+219 IRRLSFDLR
-228 GLPPTPR
+228 GLPPTPA
-235 EIARFAGDGSPSA
+235 EIARFAGDSSSSA

-255 FLESP
+255 YLDSP
-260 RFGERW
+260 HFGERW

-293 YRDYLIRAFNDDVPY
+293 YRDYLIRAFNGDIPY

-315 LAGDLLPDPRLA
+315 LAGDLLPEPRLA

-354 WEDRVKWT
+354 WEDRVKWI

-404 GARPTV
+404 GARPTM
-410 RAVDSRAVLETNR
+410 RAVDSRAVLDTNR
-423 DALAALKADVRGL
+423 DALAALKSEIRGRLAD
-436 LAEAWSAAAE
+436 AWSASAE
-446 SVGGDLL
+446 SLGAELL
-453 AALEPDAH
+453 AALEPEAGESGGAQDA
-461 AAHAGAALDDAATA
+461 AGAESVDERGAA
-475 LDDAAAL
+475 
-482 DDAETPAGGE
+482 PAPDP
-492 AGPSAAERAAAAAE
+492 AS
-506 EAARRD
+506 
-512 AGSVLAA
+512 GSVLAA
-519 WRALAEA
+519 WRALAGF
-526 DAADFPDA
+526 DAADFARGWSD
-534 WRELRAHWDAEI
+534 LRAHWDAEI
-546 ADREHYNA
+546 PDRERFNA
-554 EHFEPMWDLTG
+554 EHFEPAWDLRG
-565 PDYAAMVGHGTGLTA
+565 PDYAEMVGHGTGRTEA
-580 TPSKPGEFAVEQRG
+580 PSKPGEFAVEQRG

-619 QTPSFEIDSDYVSF
+619 QTPSFEIDSDFISF

-645 IIENYAV
+645 IIENYSV

-658 HLRHSPKSDEM
+658 HLRHSPKTDEM
-669 GWVQWDTEFWK
+669 AWVQWDTEFWK
-680 GFNAYIEFATQDD
+680 GFTAYIEFATQDD

-719 IGVSRIVF
+719 IGAGRIVF
-727 HDEKRTPR
+727 HDAKRTPQ
-735 ETVVPVLSLLGR
+735 ETVVPVLSLLG
-747 DGGDGVTDP
+747 DEAEDAAP
-756 AAAGADSAPDES
+756 AA
-768 GGAAQGPGAAPP
+768 
-780 PHDDPATREE
+780 PASREE
-790 LAALIGR
+790 LAALIAR
-797 RAGEAVAAWRDDRL
+797 RAGKAVAAWRDDRL
-811 SEQQAVFLDE
+811 TEQQAVFLDE
-821 LVRADLLPRSLEDL
+821 LVRADLLPRSLEAL
-835 VDLRAPVA
+835 VELRAPVA

-874 GNHRNLGDV
+874 GSHRNLGEV
-883 VPRGFLTAV
+883 VPRGFLTAL
-892 DDRRYPEPGLVRL
+892 DNRPYPEPGLVRL
-905 HLAEAVAAPDNP
+905 HLAEAVTAPDNP

-948 PPSHPA
+948 PPSHPE

-967 WSMKRLVRRLV
+967 YSIKRLVRRLV
-978 LSRAYRMSSQASAR
+978 LSRAYRMSSQGSAR
-992 AAEVDPSNR
+992 AAESDPSNR

-1020 LSISGRFDPTMYG
+1020 LSISGRLDPTLYG
-1033 PSVPVHYAA
+1033 PSIPVHYAA
-1042 RRGLTQGDPNNGPVD
+1042 RRGLTEGDPNNGPVD

-1115 EWGQRLAEGEAT
+1115 EWGRRLAEGEAA
-1127 SVDGR
+1127 SIDGR
-1132 VTHMFAKALA
+1132 IAHMFVKVLA

-1152 VADYL
+1152 VTDYL
-1157 SAVAA
+1157 AAVAA
-1162 EREVAP
+1162 ARGVDP

>member
-1 MSLKSTRLS
+1 MLLKSTRLS
-10 MCLLALAAS
+10 LCLLALVVS
-19 SAALFRLGLPVSA
+19 SVGLVRLGHPIAA
-32 QAPAPA
+32 QVPAPT
-38 GQAPPDAEQ
+38 GQAPPPAEQ
-47 AAFFETTIR
+47 AEFFETTIR

-62 CHACHSARVGTPFG
+62 CHACHSARVETPFG

-89 GDSGPVIV
+89 GDSGPAIV
-97 PGRPD
+97 PGRPA
-102 ESPLVQ
+102 ESALVQ
-108 RLHGRPMLMPPLGP
+108 RLHGRPMLMPPTGP
-122 LAGDDIAAITAWV
+122 LAAEDIAALTRWV
-135 EMGAPWPEAAA
+135 GMGAPWPAATMAAA
-146 TAAAGGADPP
+146 GADPP

-173 WQPVQAAEPPAVA
+173 WHPVKAAEPPAV
-186 DEAWPATPVDR
+186 DDPWPVTPVDR

-206 GLAPAPDADRAAL
+206 GLRPAPDADRTAL
-219 VRRLSFDLR
+219 IRRLSFDLR
-228 GLPPTPR
+228 GLPPTPA
-235 EIARFAGDGSPSA
+235 EIARFAGDDSPTA
-248 YADLVDR
+248 WADLVDR
-255 FLESP
+255 YLESP
-260 RFGERW
+260 HFGERW

-293 YRDYLIRAFNDDVPY
+293 YRDYLIRAFNDDIPY

-315 LAGDLLPDPRLA
+315 LAGDLLPDPRLD
-327 ADGRT
+327 ADSRT

-390 ISQKDYYSFFGTLY
+390 ISQKDYYAFFGTLY
-404 GARPTV
+404 GARPTM
-410 RAVDSRAVLETNR
+410 RAIDSAAVLETSR
-423 DALAALKADVRGL
+423 DALAALKADIRER
-436 LAEAWSAAAE
+436 LAAAWSTAAE
-446 SVGGDLL
+446 SVGATLL
-453 AALEPDAH
+453 AMLEPE
-461 AAHAGAALDDAATA
+461 AGDAAGEDGA
-475 LDDAAAL
+475 E
-482 DDAETPAGGE
+482 DAEVPATVAGG
-492 AGPSAAERAAAAAE
+492 ADE
-506 EAARRD
+506 ETAPD
-512 AGSVLAA
+512 PTDGGVLAA
-519 WRALAEA
+519 WRALAEVEP
-526 DAADFPDA
+526 DDFLGA
-534 WRELRAHWDAEI
+534 WSDLRAHWETEI
-546 ADREHYNA
+546 AARERFNA
-554 EHFEPMWDLTG
+554 ERFEPAWDLRG
-565 PDYAAMVGHGTGLTA
+565 PDYAAMIGHGTGRTEA
-580 TPSKPGEFAVEQRG
+580 PSRPGEFTVEQRG
-594 DLLLTGIYP
+594 DLLLNGIYP

-619 QTPSFEIDSDYVSF
+619 QTPRFRIDSDFISF
-633 RVMGGDLSFVNL
+633 RVMGGDLSFVQL
-645 IIENYAV
+645 IIENYSV

-669 GWVQWDTEFWK
+669 SWVQWDTEFWK
-680 GFNAYIEFATQDD
+680 GFTTYIEFATQDD

-703 SQLRHRPTRR
+703 SRLRHRPTRR

-719 IGVSRIVF
+719 IGASRIVF
-727 HDEKRTPR
+727 HDAPGTPR
-735 ETVVPVLSLLGR
+735 ETVTPVLSLFG
-747 DGGDGVTDP
+747 
-756 AAAGADSAPDES
+756 E
-768 GGAAQGPGAAPP
+768 PGAAVPP
-780 PHDDPATREE
+780 PGAGAPPLAGSAAPGDGPASHEE

-797 RAGEAVAAWRDDRL
+797 RLVAAVAAWRDDRL
-811 SEQQAVFLDE
+811 TEQQAVFLDE
-821 LVRADLLPRSLEDL
+821 FVRADLLPRSLEAL
-835 VDLRAPVA
+835 VELRAPVA

-874 GNHRNLGDV
+874 GSHRNLGDA

-892 DDRRYPEPGLVRL
+892 DNRPYPAPGLVRL
-905 HLAEAVAAPDNP
+905 HLAEAIADADNP
-917 LTARVAVNRVWRY
+917 LAARVAVNRVWRH

-948 PPSHPA
+948 PPSHPG

-960 AGFVDDG
+960 SEFLDDD
-967 WSMKRLVRRLV
+967 WSIKRLVRRLV
-978 LSRAYRMSSQASAR
+978 LSRTYRMSSQASAR
-992 AAEVDPSNR
+992 AAEVDPTNR

-1020 LSISGRFDPTMYG
+1020 LSISGRFDPTMFG

-1042 RRGLTQGDPNNGPVD
+1042 RRGLTEGDPDNGPVD
-1057 GDGRRSIYQEIR
+1057 GAGRRSVYQEIR

-1115 EWGQRLAEGEAT
+1115 EWGRRLAEGEAT

-1132 VTHMFAKALA
+1132 VAHMFVKALA
-1142 RPPSEAERAR
+1142 RPPTEAERAR
-1152 VADYL
+1152 VEDYL
-1157 SAVAA
+1157 TTVAA
-1162 EREVAP
+1162 DRGVDRT
-1168 SLLLYDAAVWQDV
+1168 LLLYDAAVWQDV

>member
-1 MSLKSTRLS
+1 MPWKSTRRS
-10 MCLLALAAS
+10 RFLLALFLS
-19 SAALFRLGLPVSA
+19 SVILAWLGRPVSA
-32 QAPAPA
+32 QAPASA
-38 GQAPPDAEQ
+38 GPEPPTVEQ
-47 AAFFETTIR
+47 TEFFESTIR

-62 CHACHSARVGTPFG
+62 CHACHSARVDTPFG

-89 GDSGPVIV
+89 GDSGPAIV
-97 PGRPD
+97 PGRPAA
-102 ESPLVQ
+102 SALVE
-108 RLHGRPMLMPPLGP
+108 RLHGRPMLMPPTGP
-122 LAGDDIAAITAWV
+122 LADEDIAAVTRWV
-135 EMGAPWPEAAA
+135 EMGAPWPAA
-146 TAAAGGADPP
+146 TATAAGADPP
-156 DPSAPFDLPE
+156 DPAAPFDLPA

-173 WQPVQAAEPPAVA
+173 WHPVRAAAPPAV
-186 DEAWPATPVDR
+186 DDRAWPATPADR
-197 FVLAALDDA
+197 FILARLDEA
-206 GLAPAPDADRAAL
+206 GLAPAPDADRATL
-219 VRRLSFDLR
+219 IRRLSFDLR
-228 GLPPTPR
+228 GLPPTPA

-260 RFGERW
+260 HFGERW

-308 DRLIREH
+308 DQLIREH

-327 ADGRT
+327 TDGRT
-332 NESMIGPAN
+332 NESMVGPAN

-404 GARPTV
+404 GARPTM
-410 RAVDSRAVLETNR
+410 RAVDSQAALKTNR
-423 DALAALKADVRGL
+423 DALAALKSDIRSL
-436 LAEAWSAAAE
+436 LADAWSAAAK
-446 SVGGDLL
+446 SVGDELL
-453 AALEPDAH
+453 AALEPEPGGADGAEDA
-461 AAHAGAALDDAATA
+461 AGAESVDEMDAA
-475 LDDAAAL
+475 
-482 DDAETPAGGE
+482 PAPDP
-492 AGPSAAERAAAAAE
+492 AT
-506 EAARRD
+506 
-512 AGSVLAA
+512 GSVLAA
-519 WRALAEA
+519 WQALAEV
-526 DAADFPDA
+526 DAADFPRA
-534 WRELRAHWDAEI
+534 WNDLRAHWDAEI
-546 ADREHYNA
+546 TDRERYNA

-565 PDYAAMVGHGTGLTA
+565 PDYATMVGHGTGLTA
-580 TPSKPGEFAVEQRG
+580 TPSKPGEFAIERRG

-603 GGAYTHLLSTK
+603 GGVYTHLLSTK
-614 HPGVI
+614 HSGVI
-619 QTPSFEIDSDYVSF
+619 QTPSFEIDSDYISF

-645 IIENYAV
+645 IIENYSV

-658 HLRHSPKSDEM
+658 HLRHSPKTDVM
-669 GWVQWDTEFWK
+669 GWVRWDTEFWK

-719 IGVSRIVF
+719 IGASRIVF
-727 HDEKRTPR
+727 HDEKRTPK
-735 ETVVPVLSLLGR
+735 ETVVPILSLLG
-747 DGGDGVTDP
+747 GS
-756 AAAGADSAPDES
+756 AGAAVTGAQTS
-768 GGAAQGPGAAPP
+768 GATGGPGAV
-780 PHDDPATREE
+780 PAARRETPSSREE

-811 SEQQAVFLDE
+811 TEQQAVFLDE
-821 LVRADLLPRSLEDL
+821 LVRADLLPRSLEEL

-874 GNHRNLGDV
+874 GNHRNLGDA

-892 DDRRYPEPGLVRL
+892 DNRPYPEPGLVRL
-905 HLAEAVAAPDNP
+905 RLAEAVTAPDNP

-948 PPSHPA
+948 PPSHPE

-967 WSMKRLVRRLV
+967 WSIKRLVRRLV
-978 LSRAYRMSSQASAR
+978 LSRAYRMTSRASAT
-992 AAEVDPSNR
+992 AVEADPSNR
-1001 LLQHANLRRL
+1001 LLRHANLRRL

-1042 RRGLTQGDPNNGPVD
+1042 RRGLTQGDPDNGPVD

-1115 EWGQRLAEGEAT
+1115 EWGRRLAEGEAA

-1132 VTHMFAKALA
+1132 ITHMFVKALA

-1157 SAVAA
+1157 TAVAV
-1162 EREVAP
+1162 ERGVDR

>member
-1 MSLKSTRLS
+1 MSWISKRLS
-10 MCLLALAAS
+10 LCLLALFVS
-19 SAALFRLGLPVSA
+19 SMAFAWLGHPISA
-32 QAPAPA
+32 QVPASA
-38 GQAPPDAEQ
+38 GQAPPDSGQAE
-47 AAFFETTIR
+47 FFETTIR

-62 CHACHSARVGTPFG
+62 CHTCHSGQVDTPFG

-102 ESPLVQ
+102 ESALVQ

-122 LAGDDIAAITAWV
+122 LADEDIAAITRWV
-135 EMGAPWPEAAA
+135 EMGAPWPEA
-146 TAAAGGADPP
+146 TLAAAGADPP

-173 WQPVQAAEPPAVA
+173 WQPVQVTEPPTV
-186 DEAWPATPVDR
+186 DDDAWPATPVDR
-197 FVLAALDDA
+197 FILAALDDA
-206 GLAPAPDADRAAL
+206 GLAPAPDAARAAL

-228 GLPPTPR
+228 GLPPTPA

-255 FLESP
+255 YLESP
-260 RFGERW
+260 HFGERW

-293 YRDYLIRAFNDDVPY
+293 YRDYLIRAFNDDIPY
-308 DRLIREH
+308 DQLIREH

-410 RAVDSRAVLETNR
+410 RAVDSQAVLETNR
-423 DALAALKADVRGL
+423 DALAALKSDIRGL

-446 SVGGDLL
+446 SMGDELL
-453 AALEPDAH
+453 AALEAEAREADDTPDA
-461 AAHAGAALDDAATA
+461 AETGSVDETDAAPEP
-475 LDDAAAL
+475 D
-482 DDAETPAGGE
+482 PA
-492 AGPSAAERAAAAAE
+492 S
-506 EAARRD
+506 
-512 AGSVLAA
+512 GSVLAA
-519 WRALAEA
+519 WQALAA
-526 DAADFPDA
+526 VDAADFPGA
-534 WRELRAHWDAEI
+534 WRELRAHWDTEI
-546 ADREHYNA
+546 ADRERYNT
-554 EHFEPMWDLTG
+554 EHFEPIWDLTG

-580 TPSKPGEFAVEQRG
+580 TPSKPGEFAIERRG

-619 QTPSFEIDSDYVSF
+619 QTPSFEIDSDYISF
-633 RVMGGDLSFVNL
+633 RVLGGDLSFVNL

-658 HLRHSPKSDEM
+658 HLRHSPKTDEM
-669 GWVQWDTEFWK
+669 GWVQWDTAFWR

-719 IGVSRIVF
+719 IGASRIVF
-727 HDEKRTPR
+727 HDEQRTPR
-735 ETVVPVLSLLGR
+735 ETVVPILSL
-747 DGGDGVTDP
+747 DGEAED
-756 AAAGADSAPDES
+756 
-768 GGAAQGPGAAPP
+768 AAP
-780 PHDDPATREE
+780 TSREE
-790 LAALIGR
+790 LAALIAV

-811 SEQQAVFLDE
+811 TEQQAVFLDE
-821 LVRADLLPRSLEDL
+821 LVRADLLPRSLEEL
-835 VDLRAPVA
+835 VDLRAPAA

-874 GNHRNLGDV
+874 GNHKNLGEV

-892 DDRRYPEPGLVRL
+892 DNRPYPEPGLVRL
-905 HLAEAVAAPDNP
+905 RLAAAVTASDNP
-917 LTARVAVNRVWRY
+917 LTGRVAVNRVWRY

-948 PPSHPA
+948 PPSHPE

-960 AGFVDDG
+960 TGFVDDG
-967 WSMKRLVRRLV
+967 YSIKRLVRRLV
-978 LSRAYRMSSQASAR
+978 LSRAYRMSSQASTR
-992 AAEVDPSNR
+992 AAEIDPSNR
-1001 LLQHANLRRL
+1001 LLQHAHLRRL
-1011 DAEAIRDAM
+1011 DAEAIRDTM
-1020 LSISGRFDPTMYG
+1020 LSISGRLDPTLYG
-1033 PSVPVHYAA
+1033 PSVAVHYAA
-1042 RRGLTQGDPNNGPVD
+1042 RRGLTEGDPNNGPVD

-1115 EWGQRLAEGEAT
+1115 EWGRRLAEGEAA

-1132 VTHMFAKALA
+1132 IAHMFVKALA
-1142 RPPSEAERAR
+1142 RPPSAAERAR
-1152 VADYL
+1152 VTDYL
-1157 SAVAA
+1157 NAVAA
-1162 EREVAP
+1162 ERGVDR
-1168 SLLLYDAAVWQDV
+1168 SLLLHDAAVWQDV

>member
-1 MSLKSTRLS
+1 MPMPSISKRLS
-10 MCLLALAAS
+10 LCLVALVASAAAFTWFAGSVSAQVPAS
-19 SAALFRLGLPVSA
+19 SAGPES
-32 QAPAPA
+32 PA
-38 GQAPPDAEQ
+38 AEQ
-47 AAFFETTIR
+47 AEFFESTIR

-62 CHACHSARVGTPFG
+62 CHACHSSRVDTPFG
-76 GLRLDSRE
+76 GLRLDSRA

-89 GDSGPVIV
+89 GDSGPAIV
-97 PGRPD
+97 PGRPA
-102 ESPLVQ
+102 ESALVQ
-108 RLHGRPMLMPPLGP
+108 RLHGRPVLMPPTGP
-122 LAGDDIAAITAWV
+122 LGDDEIAALTRWV
-135 EMGAPWPEAAA
+135 ALGAPWPAAAA
-146 TAAAGGADPP
+146 TAGADPP
-156 DPSAPFDLPE
+156 DPSAPFDLPA

-173 WQPVQAAEPPAVA
+173 WQPVQAVDPLAV
-186 DEAWPATPVDR
+186 DGEAWPATPVDR
-197 FVLAALDDA
+197 FILAALDEA

-219 VRRLSFDLR
+219 TRRLSFDLR
-228 GLPPTPR
+228 GLPPTPA
-235 EIARFAGDGSPSA
+235 EIARFAGDDSPSA

-255 FLESP
+255 YLDSP
-260 RFGERW
+260 HFGERW

-308 DRLIREH
+308 DQLIREH

-341 FRLIEHGFQPVDP
+341 FRLVEHGYQPVDP

-404 GARPTV
+404 GARPTM
-410 RAVDSRAVLETNR
+410 RPVDSQAVLETNR
-423 DALAALKADVRGL
+423 DALAALKSDIHGL
-436 LAEAWSAAAE
+436 LADAWSAAAE
-446 SVGGDLL
+446 SVGDELL
-453 AALEPDAH
+453 AALEPKTGESDGAEDA
-461 AAHAGAALDDAATA
+461 AGAESVDEPDAV
-475 LDDAAAL
+475 
-482 DDAETPAGGE
+482 PAPDP
-492 AGPSAAERAAAAAE
+492 AS
-506 EAARRD
+506 
-512 AGSVLAA
+512 GSVLAA
-519 WRALAEA
+519 WQAVAEV
-526 DAADFPDA
+526 DAADFPRA
-534 WRELRAHWDAEI
+534 WSELRAHWNAEI
-546 ADREHYNA
+546 ADRERFNA
-554 EHFEPMWDLTG
+554 EHFEPRWDLTG
-565 PDYAAMVGHGTGLTA
+565 ADYAEMVGHGTGRTEA
-580 TPSKPGEFAVEQRG
+580 PSRPGEFAIERRG
-594 DLLLTGIYP
+594 DLLLNGIYP

-619 QTPSFEIDSDYVSF
+619 QTPSFRIDSDYISF
-633 RVMGGDLSFVNL
+633 RAMGGDLSFVQL
-645 IIENYAV
+645 IIENYSV

-658 HLRHSPKSDEM
+658 HLRYSPKQDEM
-669 GWVQWDTEFWK
+669 SWAQWDTEFWK
-680 GFNAYIEFATQDD
+680 GFTGYIEFATQDD
-693 ATRFQLDPED
+693 ATRFQLDPVD
-703 SQLRHRPTRR
+703 SGLRHRPTRQ

-719 IGVSRIVF
+719 IGASRIVF
-727 HDEKRTPR
+727 HDEKRTPQ
-735 ETVVPVLSLLGR
+735 ETVVPILSLLG
-747 DGGDGVTDP
+747 DDAT
-756 AAAGADSAPDES
+756 E
-768 GGAAQGPGAAPP
+768 AAP
-780 PHDDPATREE
+780 ASREE

-797 RAGEAVAAWRDDRL
+797 LAAEAVTAWRDDRL
-811 SEQQAVFLDE
+811 TERQAVFLDE
-821 LVRADLLPRSLEDL
+821 FVRADLLPRSLEEL
-835 VDLRAPVA
+835 VELRAPVA

-874 GNHRNLGDV
+874 GSHRNLGEV

-892 DDRRYPEPGLVRL
+892 DNRPYPEPGLVRL

-917 LTARVAVNRVWRY
+917 LTARVAVNRAWRY

-936 VRTVDNFGRLGD
+936 VRTVDNFGRLGAL
-948 PPSHPA
+948 PSHPE
-954 LLDHLA
+954 LLDYLA

-967 WSMKRLVRRLV
+967 YSMKGLVRRLV
-978 LSRAYRMSSQASAR
+978 RSRAYRMSSQTSAR
-992 AAEVDPSNR
+992 AAEIDPSNR

-1020 LSISGRFDPTMYG
+1020 LSVSGRLDPTLYG

-1042 RRGLTQGDPNNGPVD
+1042 RRGMTEGDPNNGPVD

-1115 EWGQRLAEGEAT
+1115 EWGRRLAEGEAA
-1127 SVDGR
+1127 SIDGR
-1132 VTHMFAKALA
+1132 IAHMFVKTLA
-1142 RPPSEAERAR
+1142 RPASEAERAR
-1152 VADYL
+1152 IVDYL
-1157 SAVAA
+1157 NAVAA
-1162 EREVAP
+1162 ERGVDP